1 MDGRRRNRSAEEM
14 AIRVKRSWS
23 RAADSAFGW
32 LRSERSKCPMRAGDG
47 GNDMFGSRFCKRTL
61 PGLASRTGRFSF
73 SKSSDP
79 DSRHRKQ
86 PVFMQH
92 LLKRLPD
99 PHGQRSF
106 QPSFSDNSLLPWT
119 MRTPRFT
126 FFSDGKPLRRL
137 LIVSKKMLLV
147 RVLAGP

>member
-1 MDGRRRNRSAEEM
+1 MPL
-14 AIRVKRSWS
+14 W
-23 RAADSAFGW
+23 
-32 LRSERSKCPMRAGDG
+32 AGDE
-47 GNDMFGSRFCKRTL
+47 GNDIFGSRFCKRNL
-61 PGLASRTGRFSF
+61 PDHASRTGRFSF
-73 SKSSDP
+73 PKSSRP
-79 DSRHRKQ
+79 DSHRQKQ

-92 LLKRLPD
+92 FLKRLPD

-106 QPSFSDNSLLPWT
+106 LPSFSDNSLLPWT

-126 FFSDGKPLRRL
+126 FVSDGNPLRRL

>member
-23 RAADSAFGW
+23 RTADSAFGW
-32 LRSERSKCPMRAGDG
+32 LGSERSKCPMRAGDG
-47 GNDMFGSRFCKRTL
+47 GNDMFGSRFCKRNL

-73 SKSSDP
+73 SKSSGP
-79 DSRHRKQ
+79 DSHRQKQ

-92 LLKRLPD
+92 LLKRFPD

-106 QPSFSDNSLLPWT
+106 LPSFSDNSLVRWT

-137 LIVSKKMLLV
+137 LVVSKKMPGL
-147 RVLAGP
+147 RVPACP